1 MSTVSRLGLVVVW
14 LVAGS
19 VKAVDPLQTE
29 QAVRAYQVLPEPVV
43 GPVALVLPFLE
54 IGLGLLLLL
63 GLAVRPVAVVSA
75 LVLTVFI
82 AGVASSWAR
91 GLSID
96 CGCFGG
102 GGAVA
107 DAGAGTY
114 VVEIARDVGFTALA
128 AWLVWRPGSWGTLGP
143 GSRPVEQG
151 SSEAPTRPTTTAGGD
166 PQ

>member
-1 MSTVSRLGLVVVW
+1 MTVRPPVWTTVLSLLCRLGLAAVW
-14 LVAGS
+14 LFAGYLKAIDPQQS
-19 VKAVDPLQTE
+19 VV
-29 QAVRAYQVLPEPVV
+29 AVRAYQVLPESLVT
-43 GPVALVLPFLE
+43 PVATVLPFLE

-63 GLAVRPVAVVSA
+63 GIGVRVMAVASI
-75 LVLTVFI
+75 LVLAVFI

-114 VVEIARDVGFTALA
+114 LREIFRDLGFAVLA
-128 AWLVWRPGSWGTLGP
+128 VWLLFRPRSWVALGP
-143 GSRPVEQG
+143 RSQPDRYVSDE
-151 SSEAPTRPTTTAGGD
+151 D
-166 PQ
+166 